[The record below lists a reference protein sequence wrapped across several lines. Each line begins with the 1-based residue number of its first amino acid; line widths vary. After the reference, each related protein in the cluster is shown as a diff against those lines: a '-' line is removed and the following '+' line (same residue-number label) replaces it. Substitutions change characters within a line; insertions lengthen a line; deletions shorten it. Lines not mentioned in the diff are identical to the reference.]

1 MPDPRPLAVHIITRL
16 EPGGS
21 SRNTVDSCAAL
32 AADYDVVL
40 LAGPHKD
47 SARLLGLLPPV
58 VSYIE
63 VKALAREIS
72 PLRDLSAL
80 LELRRELA
88 RLRPA
93 IVHTHTSKAGALG
106 RLAALLADLW
116 RKERALVVHTPHG
129 HLLYGY
135 YGPFKTFLFR
145 TAERLLARVTDY
157 LIALTPG
164 EREESLAAG
173 IGRRAQWR
181 VVHSGVELSE
191 PEAPARK
198 RDLGIAPDE
207 TVIGTVARLEPVKGE
222 EFFVRAAALV
232 GARRPGLKL
241 RFVVVGGG
249 SLEGRLRDLAG
260 GLGLGGRILFTGHR
274 EDAASLMACFDVYV
288 QPSLNEAM
296 GRAALEAQ
304 ALGAPAVVSR
314 VCGLPDVVRD
324 GETGLCVPPA
334 DPEALAEALEKL
346 LLDRELR
353 GRMGAAARKWALSRD
368 ASGLPRFGVGSMTAR
383 LSAFYRAILA
393 KPPPR

>member
-1 MPDPRPLAVHIITRL
+1 MPDARPLVVHIITRL

-47 SARLLGLLPPV
+47 SARLLRLLPPV
-58 VSYIE
+58 VNHVE
-63 VKALAREIS
+63 VKSLAREIC

-80 LELRRELA
+80 MELRRELV

-106 RLAALLADLW
+106 RLAALLADFW

-135 YGPFKTFLFR
+135 YGPFKTFLFK

-164 EREESLAAG
+164 EMDESLAAG

-181 VVHSGVELSE
+181 IVHSGVEFSAPE
-191 PEAPARK
+191 PAARK
-198 RDLGIAPDE
+198 RDLGIAADE
-207 TVIGTVARLEPVKGE
+207 IVVGSVARLEPVKGM
-222 EFFVRAAALV
+222 EFFVRAAALIM
-232 GARRPGLKL
+232 ARRPGLRL

-260 GLGLGGRILFTGHR
+260 GLGFAGQMLFTGHR
-274 EDAASLMACFDVYV
+274 EDAVSLMGCFDVYV

-296 GRAALEAQ
+296 GRAPLEAQ
-304 ALGAPAVVSR
+304 ALGIPTVVSK
-314 VCGLPDVVRD
+314 VCGLPDVIRD
-324 GETGLCVPPA
+324 GETGLCVPPG

-353 GRMGAAARKWALSRD
+353 AQLGAAARNWALSRD
-368 ASGLPRFGVGSMTAR
+368 ASGLPRFGTRSMTGR
-383 LSAFYRAILA
+383 LAAFYRRILSQ
-393 KPPPR
+393 PPVR